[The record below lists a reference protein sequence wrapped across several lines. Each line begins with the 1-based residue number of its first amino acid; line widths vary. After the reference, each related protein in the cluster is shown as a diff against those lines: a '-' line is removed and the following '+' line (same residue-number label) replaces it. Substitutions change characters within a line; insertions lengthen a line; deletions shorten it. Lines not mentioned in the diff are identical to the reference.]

1 MCNEHRVF
9 RAGRRVEVR
18 MFHAILLAVGLACS
32 ASLRAAPGITP
43 QTEEAL
49 LRGDWGAVA
58 TQTSAAATSDPVARL
73 VRAHALLAQN
83 HNDDSACT
91 FVSADP
97 AAIEAWDRWTAAL
110 VSAHGGQALAWY
122 FRGDALARRAR
133 WPEAI
138 EAFTKGLE
146 RDRRN
151 PLLLNA
157 RGVSLARTQQWDAAV
172 VDLDTA
178 ARARRD
184 FADAYANR
192 GVVTLL
198 RGLDPRSA
206 ITAYDQALKHSRH
219 FALAEAGRASAKAVL
234 KDRAADQELKA
245 SGSGTECRTRLVGEE
260 ARAALAAL
268 QEREKTRVAAF
279 KGDPGTTLHTMLA
292 DVAGGKVGKM
302 RDVISLVAQH
312 PELRD
317 GAMRQIDAIG
327 KARPDLG
334 MRIDRE
340 VRLERERSSPTG
352 AGRMFVAVLEGL
364 SGQGAVN
371 MSRSS
376 GTSQSASIG
385 KLTGARGTETE
396 ASGSVAVGFSG
407 KSLAQQF
414 GRQFD
419 ARYAAAASLTGANAA
434 HEVGGA
440 DTDQDSTIV
449 SLGDFPVV
457 AQFGLLYRA
466 TGAPAR

>member
-110 VSAHGGQALAWY
+110 VSAHGSQALAWY

-138 EAFTKGLE
+138 EAFTRGLE

-157 RGVSLARTQQWDAAV
+157 RGVSLARAQQWDAAV
-172 VDLDTA
+172 VDLDAA

-206 ITAYDQALKHSRH
+206 ITAYDQALKHSPH

-245 SGSGTECRTRLVGEE
+245 SATGTECRTRLVREE

-279 KGDPGTTLHTMLA
+279 KGDPGTTLHMMLA
-292 DVAGGKVGKM
+292 DVAGGNVGKM
-302 RDVISLVAQH
+302 RDVISLVNAH
-312 PELRD
+312 PELPELRT
-317 GAMRQIDAIG
+317 GALRQIDAIG
-327 KARPDLG
+327 RTNPALG
-334 MRIDRE
+334 MRI
-340 VRLERERSSPTG
+340 ERERRGISENTSPASP
-352 AGRMFVAVLEGL
+352 AGRFFAALEGVAVTLVA
-364 SGQGAVN
+364 AVTG
-371 MSRSS
+371 SARGGDRA
-376 GTSQSASIG
+376 GTLVAKAGGSASAAVDFSAKPLAT
-385 KLTGARGTETE
+385 KLQNDNLALHNTAESLRGSLGNRE
-396 ASGSVAVGFSG
+396 A
-407 KSLAQQF
+407 
-414 GRQFD
+414 
-419 ARYAAAASLTGANAA
+419 
-434 HEVGGA
+434 GGA

-466 TGAPAR
+466 TGGPAR